1 MADPFSVLSNFLVA
15 SKHASLDR
23 EESRHTRTSGYC
35 PVCGYAIPLLD
46 ARSREDVCRFAGGRL
61 RRFYCPKCDALVGPF
76 KMLDMTPVELAT
88 EYAIL
93 YSTYS
98 EGETVEDTVR
108 TFQSLEPERGPV
120 YLDWG
125 CGWWSSAISRLRGD
139 GWNVWGYEPTPG
151 GPSDHIVSDM
161 GHIAPGLAGIY
172 SNNVIE
178 HLTDPV
184 ATFQQM
190 RALLRPGGR
199 MAHSSPCYAERYL
212 DTRFHTIFF
221 LGRSIERLAERT
233 GFKVVRRESD
243 GEYMNTV
250 LQAV

>member
-1 MADPFSVLSNFLVA
+1 MTNQSAVLANFLVA
-15 SKHASLDR
+15 SKHAALDR
-23 EESRHTRTSGYC
+23 EEARYPRLSGDC
-35 PVCGYAIPLLD
+35 PVCGHAIPLRV

-61 RRFYCPKCDALVGPF
+61 RRYHCPECEALVGPF
-76 KMLDMTPVELAT
+76 KMLDMTPAELAT
-88 EYAIL
+88 EYAVL

-108 TFQSLEPERGPV
+108 TFHSLDPEPGPV

-125 CGWWSSAISRLRGD
+125 CGWWSSSITRLRGE

-151 GPSDHIVSDM
+151 GPSEHVVSDV

-184 ATFQQM
+184 ATFRQM
-190 RALLRPGGR
+190 RSLLRLGGM

-212 DTRFHTIFF
+212 DTRFHTVFF
-221 LGRSIERLAERT
+221 LGRSIEKLAART
-233 GFKVVRRESD
+233 GFEVVRREED

-250 LQAV
+250 FRAV